1 MSRMYPVYDKTM
13 WEALQATITAGVGTA
28 FSTYASV
35 DSNSTGAMG
44 AAPGATTAC
53 LVAVAFEEAKNL
65 THLMYWRST

>member
-1 MSRMYPVYDKTM
+1 MSRMYSVYDKKM
-13 WEALQATITAGVGTA
+13 WEALQATLTAGVGTA

-44 AAPGATTAC
+44 AAPASTTAC
-53 LVAVAFEEAKNL
+53 LVAVAFEQGKNR